1 MFLWDGYLYIQDEN
15 KFGDTDGAFNDK
27 KYFTCP
33 KNKGLFVSID
43 KIQAKIS
50 DSVLLEYAKQAAYG
64 LAQSRTFKITFVGPE
79 GSGKSSTIRTLL
91 GKKFNPNELST
102 IGAVLGIRAIINR
115 VMGTKTPEDVETFEL
130 KTSLSI
136 GWKETSGNDVHQI
149 LDKEFNKEIC
159 SKLASLSNSALEPDC
174 LTPKSQPNEPDSNFK
189 ENSAIFSQSAYNFE
203 EGSNE
208 QEIVDVE
215 EDDSEQYLEVKS
227 VVFGEKVDELDSHAC
242 ISDFAGQLT
251 FFSFQLF
258 FLKKRDTVIITFNAS
273 LKLTT
278 KIIPRERYD
287 HARKKRVAAGMMTI
301 IENIEFWLQSVSAHA
316 GTDDIPEGCVSR
328 RLPTAILCGTHAK
341 KLSVAKMNEISKH
354 ILEHLAAKPY
364 INHLPKDRKK
374 AIIFISN
381 KNRKKFASNIVKLQ
395 SVLIE
400 AAKPAYTEERPI
412 SYLRLEQLIACKVE
426 EGVNMMSVINFT
438 TLVNEAGIPGE
449 RNSEAITAA
458 LQYCSTRG
466 TILYFPEVELL
477 SERVF
482 ISPQWLSSIFS
493 KIITTHDQVVEDHSL
508 HQAWKRFDKYAI
520 LEEQFLDHILTLSD
534 VLEHKEVIISLMKS
548 FNLLA
553 KVPNDIHLIGKATL
567 PGRVFIVPALL
578 FFDPKLSVY
587 AADKDNQSQSFVFSF
602 PDMYFPESA
611 FNQILVKMI
620 TWNIEK
626 GFTIYRLVCVVL
638 YLYEHNYVLS
648 KSKQFPGLVF
658 SIKIY
663 VANT

>member
-1 MFLWDGYLYIQDEN
+1 M
-15 KFGDTDGAFNDK
+15 
-27 KYFTCP
+27 
-33 KNKGLFVSID
+33 FVSTD

-64 LAQSRTFKITFVGPE
+64 LAQSRSFKITFVGPE
-79 GSGKSSTIRTLL
+79 GSGKTSTIRTLL
-91 GKKFNPNELST
+91 GKKFNPNEVST

-115 VMGTKTPEDVETFEL
+115 VMGNKTTEEVETFEL
-130 KTSLSI
+130 KTSLGI
-136 GWKETSGNDVHQI
+136 GWKEASGNDVHQI
-149 LDKEFNKEIC
+149 LDKEFNKEMC
-159 SKLASLSNSALEPDC
+159 SKLSSLGRSMLESDC
-174 LTPKSQPNEPDSNFK
+174 STSKSQPNDPISNFK
-189 ENSAIFSQSAYNFE
+189 ESCEPFAQSDYSFE
-203 EGSNE
+203 EGSNV
-208 QEIVDVE
+208 QEMEDVTG
-215 EDDSEQYLEVKS
+215 DDSEQYSEVKS

-287 HARKKRVAAGMMTI
+287 HARKKRIAAGMMTI

-316 GTDDIPEGCVSR
+316 GTDDIPEGCISR
-328 RLPTAILCGTHAK
+328 RSPTAILCGTHAE
-341 KLSVAKMNEISKH
+341 KLSMAKMNEISKQ

-364 INHLPKDRKK
+364 VNHLPKDRTK

-381 KNRKKFASNIVKLQ
+381 KNRKKFASNIVRLQ
-395 SVLIE
+395 SVLME

-426 EGVNMMSVINFT
+426 EGVNMMSIIDFT
-438 TLVNEAGIPGE
+438 TLINEAGIRGE
-449 RNSEAITAA
+449 RNSEAIAAA

-466 TILYFPEVELL
+466 TILYFPEVALL
-477 SERVF
+477 SQAVF

-508 HQAWKRFDKYAI
+508 YQAWKRFDKFAI
-520 LEEQFLDHILTLSD
+520 LEEQFLDHILTLSG

-553 KVPNDIHLIGKATL
+553 EVPNDIHLIGKATL

-578 FFDPKLSVY
+578 FFDPNLAVY
-587 AADKDNQSQSFVFSF
+587 TADKDNQSQSFVFSF

-620 TWNIEK
+620 TWNIGK
-626 GFTIYRLVCVVL
+626 AFTIYRFVCFIFYTCMEICT
-638 YLYEHNYVLS
+638 YLRQ
-648 KSKQFPGLVF
+648 KI
-658 SIKIY
+658 SI
-663 VANT
+663 ASFFN